1 MSAPLRIRYR
11 FDLPDGSQ
19 KTLDFLFDA
28 ATFRLSNPPPA
39 DPPFWTELKFNQCA
53 NCPLSTERHA
63 HCPAAVQMAAALEPL
78 NALVSFDTVGVTVVQ
93 PERTVY
99 VETTAQQAM
108 SSVLGLIMATAGC
121 PWTDRLRPMARFHLP
136 FANEAE
142 TLYRTVSMFLLS
154 LELAGRGPAPA
165 VEDTLAVAA
174 PALADTLALAE
185 APAAAADAAR
195 AAPAPAPRTFAA
207 LEELYKNLHLV
218 NRDMSRRLGAATNTD
233 PARNAIA
240 LLDTYTTLL
249 PAAIDRS
256 LDELRPLFDAWQTK

>member
-1 MSAPLRIRYR
+1 
-11 FDLPDGSQ
+11 
-19 KTLDFLFDA
+19 
-28 ATFRLSNPPPA
+28 
-39 DPPFWTELKFNQCA
+39 
-53 NCPLSTERHA
+53 
-63 HCPAAVQMAAALEPL
+63 
-78 NALVSFDTVGVTVVQ
+78 VTVVQ
-93 PERTVY
+93 PERTVHA
-99 VETTAQQAM
+99 ETTAQQAM

-142 TLYRTVSMFLLS
+142 TLYRSVSMFLLS

-165 VEDTLAVAA
+165 VADMPAVAQA
-174 PALADTLALAE
+174 PA
-185 APAAAADAAR
+185 
-195 AAPAPAPRTFAA
+195 APAPRTFAA

-218 NRDMSRRLGAATNTD
+218 NRDMSRRLGAASSTD

>member
-28 ATFRLSNPPPA
+28 TSFRLANPPPA
-39 DPPFWTELKFNQCA
+39 EPPFWTELKFNQCA
-53 NCPLSTERHA
+53 NCPLGPAHS
-63 HCPAAVQMAAALEPL
+63 HCPAALQMAAALEPL
-78 NALVSFDTVGVTVVQ
+78 KALVSFDTVGVTVVQ
-93 PERTVY
+93 AERTVY
-99 VETTAQQAM
+99 VETSAQQAM

-136 FANEAE
+136 FASEAE
-142 TLYRTVSMFLLS
+142 TLYRSVSMFLLS
-154 LELAGRGPAPA
+154 RELAGTGPGGG
-165 VEDTLAVAA
+165 
-174 PALADTLALAE
+174 
-185 APAAAADAAR
+185 
-195 AAPAPAPRTFAA
+195 FAA
-207 LEELYKNLHLV
+207 LEDLYRNLHLV

-249 PAAIDRS
+249 PAALDRS
-256 LDELRPLFDAWQTK
+256 LDELRPLFDGWQTP

>member
-93 PERTVY
+93 PERTVHA
-99 VETTAQQAM
+99 ETTAQQAM

-142 TLYRTVSMFLLS
+142 TLYRSVSMFLLS
-154 LELAGRGPAPA
+154 REVCGGGA
-165 VEDTLAVAA
+165 T
-174 PALADTLALAE
+174 
-185 APAAAADAAR
+185 PAAAETAPTSPETAR
-195 AAPAPAPRTFAA
+195 AAPDRSAFAA
-207 LEELYKNLHLV
+207 LEELYRNLHLV

-233 PARNAIA
+233 PPRNAIA

-249 PAAIDRS
+249 PAALDRS
-256 LDELRPLFDAWQTK
+256 LDELRPLFDGWQSK